1 MDPLTRTDPPHEDH
15 PEPAA
20 SPVSSATDDR
30 GTTGTTAT
38 DTGDGFQLL
47 HPVAATLWR
56 IGSVATALI
65 VGGGAT
71 GIAFA
76 VAGVEVV
83 PLCLAAVTVVWT
95 VFGWWFPQQRYRHWS
110 YRIGDTALELRRGVW
125 FRTSA
130 AVPFHRIQ
138 QIDVEQG
145 PIQRRS
151 GVVTLR
157 LRTAAAM
164 SEGTVPHLA
173 SDEADGV
180 RARLLEAAR
189 VSRLIDDGH

>member
-1 MDPLTRTDPPHEDH
+1 MDPLTP
-15 PEPAA
+15 
-20 SPVSSATDDR
+20 
-30 GTTGTTAT
+30 TGST
-38 DTGDGFQLL
+38 DTGDGFHLL
-47 HPVAATLWR
+47 HPVAARLWR
-56 IGSVATALI
+56 IGSIATALI
-65 VGGGAT
+65 IGGGAT
-71 GIAFA
+71 LIAFA
-76 VAGVEVV
+76 AAGVHAV
-83 PLCLAAVTVVWT
+83 PICLAAVTVVWS
-95 VFGWWFPQQRYRHWS
+95 VLGWWFPQQRYRHWS
-110 YRIGDTALELRRGVW
+110 YRIGDAALELRRGVW

-173 SDEADGV
+173 SDEADGL
-180 RARLLEAAR
+180 RTRLLEAAR
-189 VSRLIDDGH
+189 ASRSVDDGH